1 MFIKEL
7 IVPQRAKRILPNI
20 CSTSN
25 SSFRQISL
33 LFWSHLGMSDTS
45 TSFHKCSYLPSHS
58 TSRIS
63 QVSCNAKYLQ
73 DLRLDWIFVTDVD
86 LPFQNSST
94 LVAGNSIHFT
104 QQRMIHSQL
113 ILTHGH
119 VFATAKH
126 WYLTIRAR
134 NWVKQCYGCN
144 FHSTSVDRLLVLPHF
159 GYPLTLIS

>member
-1 MFIKEL
+1 MSFHDTSIFALILLFLIFPLNLMFIKDL
-7 IVPQRAKRILPNI
+7 TVPQRAKRILPHI
-20 CSTSN
+20 CRTSN

-45 TSFHKCSYLPSHS
+45 TSLFTNAVTSLPIS

-73 DLRLDWIFVTDVD
+73 DLRLDRTFVTDVD

-94 LVAGNSIHFT
+94 LVAENSIHFT

-119 VFATAKH
+119 IFATAKH

-134 NWVKQCYGCN
+134 N
-144 FHSTSVDRLLVLPHF
+144 
-159 GYPLTLIS
+159 